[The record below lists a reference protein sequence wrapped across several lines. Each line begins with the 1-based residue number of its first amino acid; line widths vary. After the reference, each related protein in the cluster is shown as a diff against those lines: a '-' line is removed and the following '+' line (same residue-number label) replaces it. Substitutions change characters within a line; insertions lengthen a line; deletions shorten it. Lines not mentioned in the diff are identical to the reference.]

1 MTLGKESIK
10 CSWLSDKIPT
20 NEKKILTVK
29 HCKGSILMA
38 PLLTKAKQIKIEQ
51 GKLLNTY
58 KFFSK

>member
-20 NEKKILTVK
+20 NEKKNFNK